1 MNIFPTYLHINNNLN
16 LANNLL
22 PVCKQILSEINFNKD
37 YPNGKTTYFNMN
49 VINKYNHFEELY
61 DYISKELNTFLSD
74 MKVNHNNLKLK
85 IQDIWLSEMYRN
97 GFHPLHTHSPGSIIS
112 GNFYVYTQEN
122 SADLIFRRPDW
133 DTDPFKLLGVET
145 SEYTSHLYKLKAE
158 TGKIVMWK
166 SDLPHE
172 VKNNQSDCR
181 IAISFNIGL
190 DDV

>member
-1 MNIFPTYLHINNNLN
+1 MNIFPTYLHTNNNLN

-22 PVCKQILSEINFNKD
+22 PICKQILSEISFDKD
-37 YPNGKTTYFNMN
+37 YINGKTTYFDMN

-61 DYISKELNTFLSD
+61 EYISKELNTFLTD
-74 MKVNHNNLKLK
+74 MKLNHNNLKLK
-85 IQDIWLSEMYRN
+85 IQDIWLSEMNKN
-97 GFHPLHTHSPGSIIS
+97 GFHSLHTHSPGSIVS
-112 GNFYVYTQEN
+112 GNFYVYAQEN

-133 DTDPFKLLGVET
+133 NTDPFKLLDLET
-145 SEYTSHLYKLKAE
+145 NEYTSHLYKLKAE

-172 VKNNQSDCR
+172 VKNNQSDSR